1 MKIKMNINKWDLI
14 KLKSIYTAKET
25 VNTTKRQPSEWEKI
39 LPNEAMDKG
48 LLSRRYKQ
56 LMELNIKKVNN
67 TIKKW
72 IEDRIN
78 IFPKKRYRW
87 PRDT

>member
-25 VNTTKRQPSEWEKI
+25 VNTTKGQPSEWEKI
-39 LPNEAMDKG
+39 LLNEAMDKG

-56 LMELNIKKVNN
+56 LMELNINKVNN

-72 IEDRIN
+72 IEDPNRHLSKEEIQMA
-78 IFPKKRYRW
+78 
-87 PRDT
+87 